1 MDCSG
6 VNQGR
11 RTRANYTRVIL
22 VPVMAR
28 PRKINPHGET
38 RRVVTL
44 VPENVAH
51 RIEREA
57 RKRGVSV
64 AQVIRE
70 KLEQVA

>member
-6 VNQGR
+6 VNR
-11 RTRANYTRVIL
+11 DRHPPPNYTRVIL

-28 PRKINPHGET
+28 PRKINPNGET

-44 VPENVAH
+44 VPVPVAQ